1 MIHQE
6 TAIQEGQREPRRV
19 GTALEGDSRSRFCMR
34 RQIEATMCKDGT
46 VREHDSLKEPRRFD
60 KEWVW
65 GLQ

>member
-6 TAIQEGQREPRRV
+6 TAIQEGQRESRRV
-19 GTALEGDSRSRFCMR
+19 GTTLEGDSRSRFCMR

-46 VREHDSLKEPRRFD
+46 VRERDWLKEPRRFD
-60 KEWVW
+60 EEWVW